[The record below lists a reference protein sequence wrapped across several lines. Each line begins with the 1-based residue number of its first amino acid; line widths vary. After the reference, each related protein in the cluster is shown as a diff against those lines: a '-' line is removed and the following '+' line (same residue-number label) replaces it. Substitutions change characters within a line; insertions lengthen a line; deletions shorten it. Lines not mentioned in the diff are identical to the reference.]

1 MFFNHRLK
9 QENSRLQNQVKQLEK
24 ENSEMRLETQSSQ
37 AICSTLQLELE
48 KATREIATLRQL
60 FQNMKLFGNSFLEIQ
75 TSLANLASDMK
86 REKGHALQAS
96 GVSQS
101 TRGAIQSISGN
112 LQQMSLRTM
121 ETASSVDHLSGRVTQ
136 IGGIVQMI
144 KEIADQT
151 NLLALNAAIEAARAG
166 EQGRGFAVVADEVR
180 KLAERTGN
188 ATSEI
193 SSLVSTIQEGTSQAR
208 DQIQSDAEHAAEFSQ
223 EGQKAASSMQELLT
237 LSSKME
243 GAITASA
250 LRSFVE
256 VAKVDHLIY
265 KFGIYEVFM
274 GLSHKKATDF
284 AEHTECRLGKWYYH
298 GEGRDCFSTL
308 PGYKDAESP
317 HRAFHQRGIAAVNNY
332 HSNEYE
338 KGIQAILEMEQA
350 SISVLA
356 NLERMAEHGENHASQ
371 LCQSTQ
377 LNNT

>member
-1 MFFNHRLK
+1 MFFNRQLK
-9 QENSRLQNQVKQLEK
+9 QEILHLQSQCKQLEK
-24 ENSEMRLETQSSQ
+24 ENAELRQNMQSSESSCAASQ
-37 AICSTLQLELE
+37 MELE
-48 KATREIATLRQL
+48 NITSERSLHQQL
-60 FQNMKLFGNSFLEIQ
+60 FQNMKLFGSSFLEIQ
-75 TSLANLASDMK
+75 TSLAGLAADMK

-112 LQQMSLRTM
+112 LQQMSLRTL
-121 ETASSVDHLSGRVTQ
+121 ETASSVDQLSTQ
-136 IGGIVQMI
+136 ANRIGSIVQMI

-193 SSLVSTIQEGTSQAR
+193 SSLVTTIQEGTNQAR
-208 DQIQSDAEHAAEFSQ
+208 DQIQSDAEHAAEFSK
-223 EGQKAASSMQELLT
+223 EGQNAAISMQELLT

-243 GAITASA
+243 AAITASA

-274 GLSHKKATDF
+274 GLSQKTTADF
-284 AEHTECRLGKWYYH
+284 AGHTECRLGKWYYQ
-298 GEGRDCFSTL
+298 GEGHDCFSTL
-308 PGYKDAESP
+308 PGYKETESP
-317 HRAFHQRGIAAVNNY
+317 HRIFHQQGIAAVNHFY
-332 HSNEYE
+332 SNEYDQ
-338 KGIQAILEMEQA
+338 GIQAILEMERA
-350 SISVLA
+350 SIGVLN

-371 LCQSTQ
+371 LCHSIH
-377 LNNT
+377 